1 MTRSQPLSI
10 SELVEL
16 ASLDAFGL
24 LDAEDA
30 LEFEESFLA
39 APARVRE
46 SIRSLQAE
54 LVSDE
59 NLLGSEEPDELLK
72 AKVLK
77 RVAEAMADHDSN
89 LQPIAAI
96 GPGGYQQLAGAI
108 ESPNFLRSI
117 WTWRAVALMLL
128 GVTITLAVHGI
139 VRNSEYN
146 DLIQAINS
154 RQGQFVL
161 NQPPGTQQQIAWPSD
176 NGEYKMAMLVDATGA
191 AGRVRILLNPDGTNP
206 RIAYDLDRRL
216 PTLTIYAIDDD
227 GEFGTPG
234 SEYVVAT
241 LNPKQTSSTVAEGFN
256 PDWIGKTRLIAR
268 DNAGRDILIQ
278 V

>member
-1 MTRSQPLSI
+1 MTRSQALSI

-30 LEFEESFLA
+30 LEFEEAFLA
-39 APARVRE
+39 APSRIRD

-54 LVSDE
+54 LASDE
-59 NLLGSEEPDELLK
+59 NLLGSEEPDESLR
-72 AKVLK
+72 AKVLQ
-77 RVAEAMADHDSN
+77 RVAEAMAEHDST
-89 LQPIAAI
+89 LQPIASI
-96 GPGGYQQLAGAI
+96 GPSSYHQAHMNM

-139 VRNSEYN
+139 VRNNEYN

-161 NQPPGTQQQIAWPSD
+161 NQPPGIQQQIAWPSD
-176 NGEYKMAMLVDATGA
+176 NGEYQIATLVDANGA

-216 PTLTIYAIDDD
+216 PVLTIFAIDDD
-227 GEFGTPG
+227 GEFGPAG

-241 LNPKQTSSTVAEGFN
+241 LNPKQTSSDVAEGFN
-256 PDWIGKTRLIAR
+256 SDWIGNTRLIAR
-268 DNAGRDILIQ
+268 DAAGRDILIQ

>member
-1 MTRSQPLSI
+1 MTRSQALSI

-30 LEFEESFLA
+30 LEFEEAFLA
-39 APARVRE
+39 APSRVRD

-54 LVSDE
+54 LASDE
-59 NLLGSEEPDELLK
+59 NLLGSEEPDESLR
-72 AKVLK
+72 AKVLQ
-77 RVAEAMADHDSN
+77 RVAEAMADHDTT

-96 GPGGYQQLAGAI
+96 GPNSYQQAPMDM

-139 VRNSEYN
+139 VRNNEYN

-154 RQGQFVL
+154 RQGQYVL
-161 NQPPGTQQQIAWPSD
+161 NQPPGIQQQIAWPSD
-176 NGEYKMAMLVDATGA
+176 NGEYQMATLVDATGA
-191 AGRVRILLNPDGTNP
+191 AGRIRILLNPDGSNP

-216 PTLTIYAIDDD
+216 PTLTIFAIDDD
-227 GEFGTPG
+227 GEFGPAG
-234 SEYVVAT
+234 SEYLVAT
-241 LNPKQTSSTVAEGFN
+241 LNPKQTSSDVAEGFN
-256 PDWIGKTRLIAR
+256 PDWIGNTRLIAR
-268 DNAGRDILIQ
+268 NAAGRDILIQ
-278 V
+278 I

>member
-1 MTRSQPLSI
+1 MTRSQALSI

-30 LEFEESFLA
+30 LEFEEAFLA
-39 APARVRE
+39 APSRVRE

-54 LVSDE
+54 LASDE
-59 NLLGSEEPDELLK
+59 NLLGSEEPDEALR

-77 RVAEAMADHDSN
+77 RVAEAMAEHDST
-89 LQPIAAI
+89 LQPIASI
-96 GPGGYQQLAGAI
+96 GPNSYQQMPVAI

-128 GVTITLAVHGI
+128 GVSITLAVHGI

-176 NGEYKMAMLVDATGA
+176 NGEYQMATLVDATGA
-191 AGRVRILLNPDGTNP
+191 AGRVRILINPDGSNP
-206 RIAYDLDRRL
+206 RVAFDLDRRL

-227 GEFGTPG
+227 GEFGPAG
-234 SEYVVAT
+234 GEYVVAT
-241 LNPKQTSSTVAEGFN
+241 LNPKKTASTVVEGFN
-256 PDWIGKTRLIAR
+256 SNWIGKTRLVAR
-268 DNAGRDILIQ
+268 DSAGRDILIQ